1 MKRTLILIV
10 IILNIYSLKA
20 QDFEGNLIYNSKTNI
35 HIKKEINHKSK
46 SPNRR
51 DKDSIHIIIN
61 DSTMYSRMKKKGRI
75 IDSIKIVFGE
85 NKFRKTYYKKD
96 NLEFIFD
103 LTNSEK
109 TTHTPKYECV
119 DTEKIKLINE
129 KSKVQIIEN
138 DSIFS
143 INDINCKKLKIIK
156 SNYYFID
163 IYYVMSE
170 FKNLTD
176 AFIYDINNNLLFQNL
191 YFLKEKL
198 EYKKIIKLKYYSK
211 PNAVDF
217 EYILKSMIEKPYSEK
232 DFTLPKY
239 DYCFWDTLNDK
250 KLMRK
255 HKKRMKLEKERL
267 EKE

>member
-1 MKRTLILIV
+1 MN
-10 IILNIYSLKA
+10 IISLKA

-35 HIKKEINHKSK
+35 HIQKEINYKTK

-61 DSTMYSRMKKKGRI
+61 DSTMYSRMKRKGRI
-75 IDSIKIVFGE
+75 IDSIKIVFGK
-85 NKFRKTYYKKD
+85 NKFRKTYYKKN

-109 TTHTPKYECV
+109 TTHTPKYECIE
-119 DTEKIKLINE
+119 TEKIKLIDV
-129 KSKVQIIEN
+129 KSKVKVIES
-138 DSIFS
+138 DSIFI
-143 INDINCKKLKIIK
+143 INGINCKKLKIIK
-156 SNYYFID
+156 SNYFFID
-163 IYYVMSE
+163 IYYVTSE

-211 PNAVDF
+211 PYAVDY

-239 DYCFWDTLNDK
+239 DYCFWDTLDDK

-255 HKKRMKLEKERL
+255 HKKRMKLEKKKL
-267 EKE
+267 EKEKNQ